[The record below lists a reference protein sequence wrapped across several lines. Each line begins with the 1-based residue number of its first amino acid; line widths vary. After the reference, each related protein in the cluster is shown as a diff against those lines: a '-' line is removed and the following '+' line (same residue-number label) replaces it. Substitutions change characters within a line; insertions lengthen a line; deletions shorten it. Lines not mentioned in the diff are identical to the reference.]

1 MDNNRMKQAGIWI
14 LAVLLFIV
22 LFQNVKAP
30 LVEVEIPYST
40 FKAKLREGSVS
51 QVKMRPDL
59 IRGEIKDEAGKQQHF
74 KTLPLPD
81 MNLVQDL
88 EKYKVEKFA
97 GEPDRSWVTGLIVNI
112 GWIVLFFALWYL
124 FVIRQVQVGGKQAM
138 SFGRSK
144 AKMVDDKKKKTTF
157 ADVAGCDESKEE
169 LQEIVEFLKS
179 PEKFRLASSV
189 QIRIRTAIQRIGG
202 LNHARQLGHKI

>member
-1 MDNNRMKQAGIWI
+1 MENNKIKQYAIWG
-14 LAVLLFIV
+14 LALFLFIA

-30 LVEVEIPYST
+30 MLELEIPYST
-40 FKAKLREGSVS
+40 FKAKLRQGDVS

-59 IRGEIKDEAGKQQHF
+59 IRGEMKGDNGKTEHF

-112 GWIVLFFALWYL
+112 GWIVLFF
-124 FVIRQVQVGGKQAM
+124 
-138 SFGRSK
+138 
-144 AKMVDDKKKKTTF
+144 
-157 ADVAGCDESKEE
+157 
-169 LQEIVEFLKS
+169 
-179 PEKFRLASSV
+179 
-189 QIRIRTAIQRIGG
+189 
-202 LNHARQLGHKI
+202 